1 MKDDIFYG
9 NLLGLLRQGK
19 WTLSLEEA
27 SALLQI
33 FQEVKKR
40 MDGIKIVETDPI
52 KKKDKK

>member
-9 NLLGLLRQGK
+9 NLLGLLKQGK

-40 MDGIKIVETDPI
+40 LDGIKIVETDPI

>member
-9 NLLGLLRQGK
+9 NLLGLLKQGK